1 MIKSNNNINTN
12 ISGHRINTKMTW
24 KLLIIGNQALLISPY
39 SINTNVD
46 TVSTSSCNT
55 IYQYSLMFVYKDG
68 TKGEISF
75 YCVQQFPRFILSK
88 PIIFSQLIIDDVETH
103 TVKIKYAVMNENKIL
118 STSCT
123 TTNNTDHVVVKE
135 GESSSKMDDITKDKF
150 NSTSSYLNKGDNII
164 SECTNSPMKV
174 DNIEKSSNVIDYNTH
189 SSKSDNNKQSSNVDN
204 STQKLNFSSTL
215 LQQTPIANQFVIT
228 DNTSSSLHDTQQ
240 VISNDAISS
249 LSNKNNQQN
258 ISSEMSNDDNCEDIN
273 SLDTFKSYSFSRNN
287 LDNLKRTNVIRLHS
301 NNTQY
306 IASDDSWDNNSI
318 SLNVHDNNNMSD
330 VCSNNS
336 FASIVCSNNSF
347 ESKIYSKDEDNPFT
361 SNVYSKDEDNPFESK
376 IHSKEEDNPF
386 TSNVCSKNENNSFS
400 LISQYDDDSCIS
412 SQHCKVDDSCI
423 STSLCDDSCISTSHC
438 DDDSYVLN
446 LPSKTTDYKY
456 DNFTFKIESNV
467 PIPCFGVNNIIYII
481 TCAIMYEECLNKNE
495 CVPNILFHL
504 EDSDNKLISNYTKAL
519 TPRTII
525 FNSEHT
531 DNNYLSKNDI
541 FCVYDNIDTS
551 KRIKIPKLQVVCSN
565 TNIKCATFLTPIYN
579 NNDQYSG
586 TMNVILCIMFPSQYS
601 DVNSLS
607 LREVKL
613 TSMIDNTYDEPLII
627 SVNTSLYKV
636 ELNAIIN
643 VKFGN
648 MLKLEIYDADT
659 YYVEFIPILFVYST
673 NKCRQRRDPLRIS
686 SIHITPSKLTTL
698 QDGGNNMDLEKM
710 KQKKITTFKLGETFI
725 GKITMIPINS
735 GCGVKCE
742 KSKVILINS
751 DAEYDNNNTT
761 LTFNTYL
768 SDSILYSIQ
777 NTKTH
782 YVTNYLM

>member
-1 MIKSNNNINTN
+1 MIKSNNNINNTS
-12 ISGHRINTKMTW
+12 ISSSHRRINTKMTW

-46 TVSTSSCNT
+46 TVSSPSCNT

-68 TKGEISF
+68 TKGHMSF
-75 YCVQQFPRFILSK
+75 YCVQQSPRFIMSK

-118 STSCT
+118 LPSYT
-123 TTNNTDHVVVKE
+123 TTLNNTDHVVVKE
-135 GESSSKMDDITKDKF
+135 SLSSSKTDDITTDKV
-150 NSTSSYLNKGDNII
+150 NSTSSYLNKGENII
-164 SECTNSPMKV
+164 SECTESPMKV
-174 DNIEKSSNVIDYNTH
+174 
-189 SSKSDNNKQSSNVDN
+189 DNNKQSSNVDN

-215 LQQTPIANQFVIT
+215 LQQTPINDQFAIT
-228 DNTSSSLHDTQQ
+228 DATSSSLHDTQ
-240 VISNDAISS
+240 VISTDAVSS
-249 LSNKNNQQN
+249 LSNKNNHQQN

-287 LDNLKRTNVIRLHS
+287 VDNLKRTNAIRLHS
-301 NNTQY
+301 NNAQY
-306 IASDDSWDNNSI
+306 SASDDSWDNNSI
-318 SLNVHDNNNMSD
+318 SLNVHNNTLSDLCSNNSYTSIVCSNNNPFMSD
-330 VCSNNS
+330 VCSNNP
-336 FASIVCSNNSF
+336 F
-347 ESKIYSKDEDNPFT
+347 ESKVYSKTEDNPFT
-361 SNVYSKDEDNPFESK
+361 SKVYSNNED
-376 IHSKEEDNPF
+376 
-386 TSNVCSKNENNSFS
+386 NSFS
-400 LISQYDDDSCIS
+400 LISQ
-412 SQHCKVDDSCI
+412 
-423 STSLCDDSCISTSHC
+423 CDDSCVSTSQC
-438 DDDSYVLN
+438 DDSYVLN
-446 LPSKTTDYKY
+446 LPSKNTDYKY
-456 DNFTFKIESNV
+456 DNFTFKIESIV

-481 TCAIMYEECLNKNE
+481 TCAIICEERLNKNE

-504 EDSDNKLISNYTKAL
+504 EDKDNKLISNYTKAL

-531 DNNYLSKNDI
+531 DNNYLCKNDI

-551 KRIKIPKLQVVCSN
+551 KRIKIPKLQVVCLN
-565 TNIKCATFLTPIYN
+565 TDIKCATFLTPLYI

-613 TSMIDNTYDEPLII
+613 TPMIDNTHTEPLII

-648 MLKLEIYDADT
+648 MLKLEIYDADI

-673 NKCRQRRDPLRIS
+673 NKCRQRRNPLRVSPFQQS
-686 SIHITPSKLTTL
+686 SHSKLTTL
-698 QDGGNNMDLEKM
+698 QDGGNNMDSEKM

-742 KSKVILINS
+742 KSKVILIDS
-751 DAEYDNNNTT
+751 DAEYANTT